1 MILVTGT
8 VTAEARYHRRDAA
21 RLAEHVHRSRKEPG
35 CISHHVSI
43 DADDPLTLH
52 FTERWESVEA
62 LKAHFR
68 VPESRAMWKRLQE
81 LAADP
86 GAMHIY
92 EAERG
97 QALAAIFPPSH
108 EHGSAVPRALSGTR
122 GCGGDKS

>member
-8 VTAEARYHRRDAA
+8 VTASAGTIAEMLRVST
-21 RLAEHVHRSRKEPG
+21 EHVHRSRQEPG

-62 LKAHFR
+62 LKTHFR

-81 LAADP
+81 LAAHP
-86 GAMHIY
+86 GAMHLY
-92 EAERG
+92 EAVETK
-97 QALAAIFPPSH
+97 
-108 EHGSAVPRALSGTR
+108 V
-122 GCGGDKS
+122 